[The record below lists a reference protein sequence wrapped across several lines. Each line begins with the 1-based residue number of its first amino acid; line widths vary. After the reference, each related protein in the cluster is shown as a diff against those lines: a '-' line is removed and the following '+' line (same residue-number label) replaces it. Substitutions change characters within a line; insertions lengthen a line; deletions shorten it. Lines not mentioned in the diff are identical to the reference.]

1 MTLANLKKCGPSVD
15 RQAVSV
21 DEFIDGALRY
31 ANGCQNIVSLPVAG
45 CEETPQSGLL
55 KRATFTLG
63 EKAIGQLEALSLQTG
78 IAKSRLIRIWLDRQ
92 HRSAELQDYL
102 VSQIR

>member
-1 MTLANLKKCGPSVD
+1 MTLANLKKCGPSVN
-15 RQAVSV
+15 RQPVSV

-31 ANGCQNIVSLPVAG
+31 ANGCQNIVNLPVKGSEDSARN
-45 CEETPQSGLL
+45 CHL

-63 EKAIGQLEALSLQTG
+63 ETAIGQLEALSLQTG

-92 HRSAELQDYL
+92 HQSGELQDYL
-102 VSQIR
+102 VSPIR